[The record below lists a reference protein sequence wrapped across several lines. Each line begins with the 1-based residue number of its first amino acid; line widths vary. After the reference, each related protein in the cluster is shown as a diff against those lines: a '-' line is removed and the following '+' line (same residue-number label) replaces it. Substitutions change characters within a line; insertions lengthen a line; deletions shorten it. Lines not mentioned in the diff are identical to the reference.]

1 MRASLALGDAWR
13 TPPRQLR
20 ATPGAIATGAARRPA
35 KARGR
40 RAALACARK
49 KTPAVG
55 DGGRFVASAGLAR
68 PNAGDAGRRYSCAPV
83 APPCAADH
91 SAGACRN
98 FSTSS
103 SVFVSK

>member
-1 MRASLALGDAWR
+1 MADAAASTSRDARGDRHRRCPTAGQGAR
-13 TPPRQLR
+13 PPRGARVR
-20 ATPGAIATGAARRPA
+20 A
-35 KARGR
+35 
-40 RAALACARK
+40 K